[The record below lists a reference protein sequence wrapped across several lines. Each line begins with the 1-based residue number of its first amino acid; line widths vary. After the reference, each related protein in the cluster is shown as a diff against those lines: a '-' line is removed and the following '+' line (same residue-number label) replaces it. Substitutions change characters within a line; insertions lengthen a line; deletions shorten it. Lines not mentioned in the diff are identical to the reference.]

1 MKIRLYTHNT
11 CVHVK
16 MPDNAVPDNKVF
28 ALDGRGKT
36 HLSQADPHNHVP
48 KTTGSLFW
56 AIERTSTAKDANLS
70 LAWTSVQIP
79 EVNINVPGEKV
90 TRKSFGK
97 DKFPSIPILRNTRA
111 VPANTRLVAMNDCVV
126 VKATDEEAEKRKSE
140 RIKAEHGAPP
150 AKKARPTTTV

>member
-1 MKIRLYTHNT
+1 MKIRMYTHNT

-16 MPDNAVPDNKVF
+16 MPEDAVPENKVF

-79 EVNINVPGEKV
+79 EVRIQVPGEKA
-90 TRKSFGK
+90 TKTSFGK
-97 DKFPSIPILRNTRA
+97 DKLPSIPILRNTRD
-111 VPANTRLVAMNDCVV
+111 VPANTRLLAMNDCVV
-126 VKATDEEAEKRKSE
+126 VKATEEEAEKRKVE
-140 RIKAEHGAPP
+140 RIKAEHGAQP
-150 AKKARPTTTV
+150 AKKAKIG

>member
-1 MKIRLYTHNT
+1 MKIRLHAHNT

-16 MPDNAVPDNKVF
+16 MPDNAVPDNKLF

-90 TRKSFGK
+90 ARKSFGK

-111 VPANTRLVAMNDCVV
+111 VPANTRLVAINDCVA